1 MQRQER
7 ARDSSKHG
15 ISSMTR
21 DEPAFLPDLH
31 TSALLL
37 DVDGTIVDIAPSPD
51 AVHVHASLHDA
62 LSRLIT
68 ATDGAV
74 ALVSGRMISDLEHLF
89 APLRL
94 AMVGGH
100 GAEMRLLGDAKAV
113 PYAAPELDGE
123 LKRRLLALARDG
135 VRAEDKGL
143 SVALH
148 YRQAP
153 ERENALRAAIGD
165 LCAQPWPAPI
175 EILSGKAVIEIKPAG
190 FSKGSGVRE
199 LMRRAPFAGRRPI
212 FIGDDTTDETVFAI
226 MPELDGTAFSVGRD
240 VAGVAGRF
248 ATPARV
254 RAWLDRIAPARESV
268 GP

>member
-1 MQRQER
+1 MR
-7 ARDSSKHG
+7 
-15 ISSMTR
+15 R
-21 DEPAFLPDLH
+21 DEPILNPDLRK
-31 TSALLL
+31 SAILL
-37 DVDGTIVDIAPSPD
+37 DVDGTIVDIAATPD
-51 AVHVHASLHDA
+51 AVHVSASLRDA
-62 LSRLIT
+62 LSRLIA

-74 ALVSGRMISDLEHLF
+74 ALVSGRMIADLEHLF

-100 GAEMRLLGDAKAV
+100 GAEIRLLEDARIR
-113 PYAAPELDGE
+113 PSAAPELDPE
-123 LKRRLLALARDG
+123 LKRQLVALAHDG
-135 VRAEDKGL
+135 VVAEDKDV

-153 ERENALRAAIGD
+153 RREKPLRDAVGK
-165 LCAQPWPAPI
+165 LCAQPWPTPV

-199 LMRRAPFAGRRPI
+199 LMRHAPFAGRRPI

-226 MPELDGTAFSVGRD
+226 MPELHVTAFSVGRD
-240 VAGVAGRF
+240 VAGVSGSF

-254 RAWLDRIAPARESV
+254 RAWLDRIAPAGESV
-268 GP
+268 AP